1 MTLQRALS
9 FVLSFLF
16 LYPALAFS
24 QTTGTIVGTL
34 HDSTNAVVP
43 GVSITATHIATN
55 VSRTVLSDEVGN
67 YVIPL
72 LAVGD
77 YDVAAELAGF
87 RKAIRR
93 VTLGVDQR
101 ARIDIILQV
110 GAVTEETSIT
120 EEAPLV
126 KVDSSDIGTIVENK
140 RLTELPLNGRNFI
153 ALNALDAGAAARTG
167 GRSAYFFT
175 LFGGAYSING
185 SPGDS
190 STYSIDGIMEK
201 GQGDARTTIKV
212 TIDTIQEFKQQQ
224 SLYSAESGG
233 GGGNVNL
240 VTRSGTNEFHWSA
253 WEFVRN
259 SAFDARNFFDGDE
272 VPPFR
277 LNQYGATIGGPIRH
291 DKTFFFGSYEGTR
304 RRKSVGQAFTVPTL
318 EQRNGD
324 FRASGIIYD
333 PRTTRPDP
341 SRPGQFI
348 RDPFLNNIIP
358 ADRID
363 AVAKKALELQFPLPD
378 RPGATQNLY
387 APLTNTVHE
396 DQFTIR
402 VDHRFSDRN
411 NFFSRYT
418 LTDPRR
424 TDTSYAQLPNFADF
438 WNTRAQNVS
447 FSNTTVLTQRV
458 VNEARFGFN
467 RMFQYLVSTES
478 RNIPA
483 LLGITGTQADIF
495 PGPPTIS
502 ISGLNRTAS
511 LGNTPNNRA
520 EDTFQIADNLSYVI
534 GAHSLGIGADIRK
547 FRENGGTANSSRGSF
562 TFTAR
567 YSTQPG
573 VAGTGDAMA
582 DFLLGY
588 PTNASIAIG
597 NGFTNI
603 RQVHSSFYIKDDWK
617 VASRLTLNVGLRYEY
632 MSPLTEVRDRI
643 PSFDTATGQLVPV
656 GKNGLS
662 RNLYKRD
669 KNNLAP
675 RFGFAYQPFGNA
687 KTVLRGGYGIFY
699 SAPLPY
705 MGWSAGQ
712 SAPNLQRATAVSDPN
727 IPNITFARAF
737 PPELLTISP
746 SITVIDRDLVTPY
759 NQQWSLGLQ
768 RELVRNL
775 VLDVSYFGNK
785 GTKLISG
792 SQKNINQAVPGPG
805 AVAPRRPYPAYTS
818 ISTFFSD
825 GLSIYHAMR
834 NGIQKRFSQGLTFN
848 VSHVWSNMIETS
860 GTNFLAESSSNTK
873 RDVRNPRSERGH
885 TVFDARH
892 RFVASYVWDL
902 PLGHGLLR
910 EGWQISGVTTLQ
922 SGTPVDVSM
931 STDNS
936 NTGDGGS
943 QDRPDLVGDVNHG
956 PKTPQQWFN
965 TAAFARPAQY
975 TFGTAGRN
983 LITSPGINNSD
994 FSISKNFKVLE
1005 TGRLQLR
1012 SEIFNIFNHPNFD
1025 PPNAS
1030 FGTARFGQIS
1040 AAQDA
1045 RELQFGVKLVW

>member
-1 MTLQRALS
+1 LWFATNTLA
-9 FVLSFLF
+9 
-16 LYPALAFS
+16 
-24 QTTGTIVGTL
+24 QTTGTILGTVR
-34 HDSTNAVVP
+34 DATSAVVP
-43 GVSITATHIATN
+43 GVSVTATNTATTAA
-55 VSRTVLSDEVGN
+55 RTVLSDEVGN

-72 LAVGD
+72 LPVGD
-77 YDVAAELAGF
+77 YEVAAELTGF
-87 RKAIRR
+87 QKVIRKM
-93 VTLGVDQR
+93 TLEVDQR
-101 ARIDIILQV
+101 ARVDIALSV
-110 GAVTEETSIT
+110 GGVTEVASVT

-126 KVDSSDIGTIVENK
+126 KADSSDIGTIVDNK

-153 ALNALDAGAAARTG
+153 ALNELDAGAAARTG

-240 VTRSGTNEFHWSA
+240 VTRSGSNAFHWSA

-259 SAFDARNFFDGDE
+259 SKFDARNFFDGNE

-277 LNQYGATIGGPIRH
+277 LNQYGGTMGGPIQR

-318 EQRNGD
+318 AQR
-324 FRASGIIYD
+324 SGNFAGGPIIYD
-333 PRTTRPDP
+333 PATTRPDP
-341 SRPGQFI
+341 ARPGQFI
-348 RDPFLNNIIP
+348 RDPFPDNIIP
-358 ADRID
+358 ANRID
-363 AVAKKALELQFPLPD
+363 SVASKALELQFPLPD
-378 RPGATQNLY
+378 RPGSTQNLY
-387 APLTNTVHE
+387 APLTNIVHE
-396 DQFTIR
+396 DQFTVRI
-402 VDHRFSDRN
+402 DHRFSDRN
-411 NFFSRYT
+411 NVFTRFT

-424 TDTSYAQLPNFADF
+424 IDTSYAQLPNFADY

-447 FSNTTVLTQRV
+447 ISDTHVLSQRV

-478 RNIPA
+478 RDIPA

-502 ISGLNRTAS
+502 ITGLNRTAS
-511 LGNTPNNRA
+511 LSNTPNNRA
-520 EDTFQIADNLSYVI
+520 EDTFQFADNLSYVI
-534 GAHSLGIGADIRK
+534 GKHSLGFGADIRK

-567 YSTQPG
+567 FSTLPG
-573 VAGTGDAMA
+573 VANTGDPMA

-588 PTNASIAIG
+588 PTNASVAIG
-597 NGFTNI
+597 NGFTNV
-603 RQVHSSFYIKDDWK
+603 RQYHSSFYIKDDWK
-617 VASRLTLNVGLRYEY
+617 TTSKLTLNIGLRYEY
-632 MSPLTEVRDRI
+632 VSPLTEVRDRI
-643 PSFDTATGQLVPV
+643 PSFDTLTGQLVKV
-656 GKNGLS
+656 GTNGLS

-669 KNNLAP
+669 KNNFAP
-675 RFGFAYQPFGNA
+675 RFGFAYQPFGNT
-687 KTVLRGGYGIFY
+687 KTVLRGGYGVFY

-712 SAPNLQRATAVSDPN
+712 SAPNLQRATAVSDPTV
-727 IPNITFARAF
+727 PNITFARAF
-737 PPELLTISP
+737 PPELLSISP
-746 SITVIDRDLVTPY
+746 SITAIDRNLVTPY

-768 RELVRNL
+768 RELLPDL

-805 AVAPRRPYPAYTS
+805 PVAPRRPYPQYTS
-818 ISTFFSD
+818 ISLFFSD

-834 NGIQKRFSQGLTFN
+834 NGLQKRFSHGVTFN
-848 VSHVWSNMIETS
+848 ISHVWSNMIETS

-873 RDVRNPRSERGH
+873 RDVRNPRAERGH

-902 PLGHGLLR
+902 PLGKGWLR
-910 EGWQISGVTTLQ
+910 DGWQVSGVTSLQ
-922 SGTPVDVSM
+922 GGTPVDVGM

-965 TAAFARPAQY
+965 INAFARPPLY
-975 TFGTAGRN
+975 SFGSAGRN
-983 LITSPGINNSD
+983 IITGPGMKTSD
-994 FSISKNFKVLE
+994 LSLSKNFKVQE
-1005 TGRLQLR
+1005 TGRMQLR
-1012 SEIFNIFNHPNFD
+1012 WEVFNVFNHPNFD
-1025 PPNAS
+1025 PPNTT

-1040 AAQDA
+1040 SAEDA
-1045 RELQFGVKLVW
+1045 RELQFGMKLVW

>member
-1 MTLQRALS
+1 MR
-9 FVLSFLF
+9 VLCILLLF
-16 LYPALAFS
+16 AANGFA
-24 QTTGTIVGTL
+24 QTTGTILGTVR
-34 HDSTNAVVP
+34 DATTAVVP
-43 GVSITATHIATN
+43 GTTVTATHLATTAT
-55 VSRTVLSDEVGN
+55 RTAITDELGN

-72 LAVGD
+72 LPVGE
-77 YDVAAELAGF
+77 YEVTAELTGF
-87 RKAIRR
+87 RKAVRKL
-93 VTLGVDQR
+93 TLEVDQR
-101 ARIDIILQV
+101 ARVDIVLQV
-110 GAVTEETSIT
+110 GAVSEETTIT

-126 KVDSSDIGTIVENK
+126 KADSSDIGTIVDNK
-140 RLTELPLNGRNFI
+140 RLVELPLNGRNFI

-277 LNQYGATIGGPIRH
+277 LNQYGGTIGGPVKH

-318 EQRNGD
+318 AQRNGD
-324 FRASGIIYD
+324 FTGLGRVYD
-333 PRTTRPDP
+333 PQTTRPDP
-341 SRPGQFI
+341 NRPGQFI
-348 RDPFLNNIIP
+348 RDQFPNNVIP
-358 ADRID
+358 ASRID
-363 AVAKKALELQFPLPD
+363 PVSKRALEMLFPLPD
-378 RPGATQNLY
+378 RPGQTQNLF

-396 DQFTIR
+396 DQFTVRI
-402 VDHRFSDRN
+402 DHRLSERN
-411 NFFSRYT
+411 NLFTRYT

-447 FSNTTVLTQRV
+447 ISDTSVLSQRV

-467 RMFQYLVSTES
+467 RMFQYLVSTEK
-478 RNIPA
+478 RNVPA

-495 PGPPTIS
+495 PGPPTIT
-502 ISGLNRTAS
+502 ITGFNRTAS

-520 EDTFQIADNLSYVI
+520 EDTFQLADNLSYVI
-534 GAHSLGIGADIRK
+534 GTHTLGFGADIRK

-567 YSTQPG
+567 YSTLPG
-573 VAGTGDAMA
+573 VNGTGDAMA

-588 PTNASIAIG
+588 PTNASVAIG
-597 NGFTNI
+597 NGFTNV
-603 RQVHSSFYIKDDWK
+603 RQIHSSFYMKDDWK
-617 VASRLTLNVGLRYEY
+617 ATPRLTLNIGLRYEY
-632 MSPLTEVRDRI
+632 VSPLTEVRDRI
-643 PSFDTATGQLVPV
+643 PSFDTKTGQLVKV
-656 GKNGLS
+656 GTNGLS
-662 RNLYKRD
+662 RNLYERD
-669 KNNLAP
+669 KNNFAP
-675 RFGFAYQPFGNA
+675 RFGFAYQVFGNT
-687 KTVLRGGYGIFY
+687 KTVLRGGYGVFY
-699 SAPLPY
+699 SAPMPY

-712 SAPNLQRATAVSDPN
+712 SAPNLQRATAVGDAAV
-727 IPNITFARAF
+727 PNITFARAF
-737 PPELLTISP
+737 PPELLSISP
-746 SITVIDRDLVTPY
+746 SITVIDRNLLTPY
-759 NQQWSLGLQ
+759 NQQFSLGVQ
-768 RELVRNL
+768 RELVRDL
-775 VLDVSYFGNK
+775 VLDVSYMGNK

-805 AVAPRRPYPAYTS
+805 AVAPRRPYPQYTS

-834 NGIQKRFSQGLTFN
+834 NGLQKRFSHGLTFN

-873 RDVRNPRSERGH
+873 RDVRNPRAERGH

-892 RFVASYVWDL
+892 RFVVSYVWDL
-902 PLGHGLLR
+902 PLGKGRLR
-910 EGWQISGVTTLQ
+910 EGWQMSGVTTFQ
-922 SGTPVDVSM
+922 DGTPVDVGM
-931 STDNS
+931 AVDNS

-943 QDRPDLVGDVNHG
+943 QDRPDLIGDVNKG
-956 PKTPQQWFN
+956 PKTPQEWFN
-965 TAAFARPAQY
+965 TKAFARPAPL

-983 LITSPGINNSD
+983 LITGPGINNFD
-994 FSISKNFKVLE
+994 FSISKSFKIFE
-1005 TGRLQLR
+1005 NGRMQFR
-1012 SEIFNIFNHPNFD
+1012 SEIFNLFNHPNFD
-1025 PPNAS
+1025 PPNAT

-1045 RELQFGVKLVW
+1045 RELQFGLKLVW